1 MAMAQR
7 LEVYHGSGDGAK
19 AGGDK
24 QGSKKFKKQNKKG
37 TVAVVQDEV
46 EETVQAIQSQKKQGK
61 GKGRQGQQK
70 KGKAHDKQ
78 FKGKCFNCGG
88 DHPLR
93 DCKEWKEM
101 RQKLRSSGN

>member
-7 LEVYHGSGDGAK
+7 LDVYHGSGDGAK

-37 TVAVVQDEV
+37 SVAVVQNEA
-46 EETVQAIQSQKKQGK
+46 EKTVQTIQLQKKQSK

-70 KGKAHDKQ
+70 KGKTRDKQ
-78 FKGKCFNCGG
+78 FKGKCFNYGG

-93 DCKEWKEM
+93 NCKEWKEM
-101 RQKLRSSGN
+101 RQKLRTSGN